1 MWGSFFRLGFRV
13 LMRQKKYFLLN
24 LMGLAIGIVAFVFI
38 YLYVE
43 NALYYDRSWKDYP
56 HIYRVNET
64 YSTGGKAEKMALT
77 PYLLA
82 DRLKKNFPGI
92 IESTRLF
99 FTDPSDKNDVSSVNY
114 RGKMYDIPNLTI
126 GDARV
131 FHIFNY
137 RFTEGNPDS
146 CLLHPNSMVI
156 SATMKQKIFGNRPAV
171 GQQLTTSVRTY
182 TVTGVFDN
190 ANRPSH
196 LEFDAIIST
205 NSLDK
210 QEQKQLNTNWFWM
223 NCYTYVKVAD
233 SVNMQKLSER
243 VNYFADT
250 AIAGFI
256 NKQKIR
262 ISGYMRLS
270 FQPIAKIHFSQGWL
284 YDSHSNINITY
295 LYIFVTVALFILLMA
310 SINYVNFATARSLKR
325 VREIGV
331 RKVLGAFRRQL
342 MWQHISE
349 SLIIT
354 FTAFVLSLSLAEIL
368 MPAFN
373 RLVNRHIT
381 LVDSL
386 FSGTGFIFGA
396 LLILFMLLLALASGS
411 LPAFILSSLKPVEV
425 LGGRGLIFRQNK
437 PHSFTATGLR
447 KFLVVVQ
454 YFVAIGVIIAT
465 LIMAAQVHYVKTR
478 PLGFDKNNVLVVN
491 TPPDTAFRGRV
502 RAFVAALKSDSS
514 VVQVAT
520 ASSLPG
526 YLTEKFLV
534 RTRDTATGNLQTLNG
549 FFVGYHYFD
558 LMKIPFASGTN
569 FRSAKQNDSVTHFI
583 INQAA
588 ARFLGL
594 EHPLGKYL
602 YTPYTKKGKIIGV
615 VKNFN
620 FSSLHQQVEP
630 LVFVLSP
637 QFVQY
642 IVLRIDPQHKEE
654 ALHHLQQVW
663 NRFNKKYTL
672 YYIFLDQKLNSLYA
686 SDQKMLSL
694 FFYFSLFV
702 ILISALGLFGLSS
715 FLIEQRAKEISIRKV
730 LGGSEKQIV
739 LMLVKEYMLLVLTA
753 GLLVSPVVW
762 FFIRKWL
769 NSFAYHIALN
779 LCYFVAGILLVLLI
793 AFVTVLLQALFTVR
807 KRPVEALKYE

>member
-13 LMRQKKYFLLN
+13 LMRQKNYFLLN
-24 LMGLAIGIVAFVFI
+24 LVGLSIGIVAFVFI

-43 NALYYDRSWKDYP
+43 NALFYDRSWKDYP

-82 DRLKKNFPGI
+82 DRLKQNFPGI
-92 IESTRLF
+92 LESTRLF

-126 GDARV
+126 GGARV
-131 FHIFNY
+131 FKIFNY
-137 RFTEGNPDS
+137 SFTEGNPDS

-156 SATMKQKIFGNRPAV
+156 STGMKQKIFGDKPAL
-171 GQQLTTSVRTY
+171 GQKLTTSIRTY
-182 TVTGVFDN
+182 TVTGVFN
-190 ANRPSH
+190 PAGHPSH

-233 SVNMQKLSER
+233 SVNVQKLSER
-243 VNYFADT
+243 VNAFADT
-250 AIAGFI
+250 AISNFI
-256 NKQKIR
+256 SKQKIK

-270 FQPIAKIHFSQGWL
+270 FQPIARIHFSQGWL

-295 LYIFVTVALFILLMA
+295 LYIFVIVALFILLMA

-325 VREIGV
+325 IREIGV
-331 RKVLGAFRRQL
+331 RKVMGAFRKQL
-342 MWQHISE
+342 MWQYISE
-349 SLIIT
+349 SVIIT
-354 FTAFVLSLSLAEIL
+354 FTAFILSLSLAELL

-373 RLVNRHIT
+373 RLVNRQIT
-381 LVDSL
+381 IVDSL
-386 FSGTGFIFGA
+386 FSGVGLVFGI
-396 LLILFMLLLALASGS
+396 LLIFFMLLLALASGS

-425 LGGRGLIFRQNK
+425 LGGRGPVFRRNK
-437 PHSFTATGLR
+437 RYSFTATGLR
-447 KFLVVVQ
+447 KFLVMVQ

-465 LIMAAQVHYVKTR
+465 LIMAAQIHYVKTR
-478 PLGFDKNNVLVVN
+478 PLGFGKKNVVVVN
-491 TPPDTAFRGRV
+491 SPPDTAFRGRV
-502 RAFVAALKSDSS
+502 KAFVKALKSDPAIE
-514 VVQVAT
+514 QVAT

-534 RTRDTATGNLQTLNG
+534 RTRDLATGNLQTLNG

-558 LMKIPFASGTN
+558 LLKIPFRSGHN
-569 FRSAKQNDSVTHFI
+569 FLSVKKTDSVTPFI
-583 INQAA
+583 INEAA
-588 ARFLGL
+588 AQYLGL
-594 EHPLGKYL
+594 KHPVGKFL
-602 YTPYTKKGKIIGV
+602 YTPYTRKGKIIGV

-620 FSSLHQQVEP
+620 FTSLHKRVEP

-637 QFVQY
+637 RFVQY
-642 IVLRIDPQHKEE
+642 IVLRINPKQKDR
-654 ALHHLQQVW
+654 ALDHLQKTW

-672 YYIFLDQKLNSLYA
+672 YYTFLDQKLNAMYA

-715 FLIEQRAKEISIRKV
+715 FLIEQRSKEISIRKV
-730 LGGSEKQIV
+730 LGGSEKQII

-753 GLLVSPVVW
+753 GLVVSPVVW

-769 NSFAYHIALN
+769 NSFAYHISLSP
-779 LCYFVAGILLVLLI
+779 CYFLAGILLVLLI